1 MTETMAARAPAALIR
16 PGEVSVIMGRATE
29 PDLEPLTQSE
39 LKRFDVD
46 LAKLAGGF
54 FRARDAFPILLED
67 RDFYLYAAQ
76 IAKKQLNAGFGGA
89 VPGANE
95 VGMQFIRP
103 KTVLGTYSWFRR
115 ITTPGWNDIFGSA
128 ASPVDLSTTSPAYGN
143 PQNRVLLAFP
153 KLGDYTVPKVTEVW
167 FNIGPTNYPIWPLPF
182 WFQSDVYIHT
192 LPYGVIVSKNDRFY
206 MRGNVLGAGQIA
218 TFPFGLAFCLG
229 SYMTGAGQE

>member
-1 MTETMAARAPAALIR
+1 MAEAPPGLIR
-16 PGEVSVIMGRATE
+16 PEEVSAIMGRAAE
-29 PDLEPLTQSE
+29 PEFEALDEEELRVFDTDLT
-39 LKRFDVD
+39 KM
-46 LAKLAGGF
+46 AGGF
-54 FRARDAFPILLED
+54 FRARDAFSLLLED

-89 VPGANE
+89 VPGDNE

-103 KTVLGTYSWFRR
+103 KTVLGADHWFQS
-115 ITTPGWNDIFGSA
+115 ITSAGWNNIFGSS
-128 ASPVDLSTTSPAYGN
+128 ASPVDLSTTSTTYGN

-167 FNIGPTNYPIWPLPF
+167 ISIGPTNYPIWPLPF

-192 LPYGVIVSKNDRFY
+192 LPYGVIISKNQRFY
-206 MRGNVLGAGQIA
+206 MRGNVLGVGQIA
-218 TFPFGLAFCLG
+218 TFPFGLALCLG